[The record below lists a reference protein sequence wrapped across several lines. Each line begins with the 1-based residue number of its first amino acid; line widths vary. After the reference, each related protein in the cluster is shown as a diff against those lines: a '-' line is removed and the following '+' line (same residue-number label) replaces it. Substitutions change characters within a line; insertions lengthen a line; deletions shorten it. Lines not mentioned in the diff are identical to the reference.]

1 MTEGFLGHAP
11 LEEARSQLR
20 ATGPG
25 VGQRE
30 ERREAEKTDK
40 ESRTPALR
48 PVPSPPPPPASPH
61 LHTCI
66 KHAHSSVP
74 ALGSPF
80 WVGQTNLCKNWRDLI
95 LNLNILK
102 LKI

>member
-20 ATGPG
+20 AAGPG

-40 ESRTPALR
+40 VKL
-48 PVPSPPPPPASPH
+48 
-61 LHTCI
+61 
-66 KHAHSSVP
+66 
-74 ALGSPF
+74 
-80 WVGQTNLCKNWRDLI
+80 DLNVI
-95 LNLNILK
+95 YN
-102 LKI
+102 